1 MMSEPSADKSFS
13 FPEGPN
19 LEAIPEELK
28 VLKRW
33 VVWKYVE
40 RPGAEKP
47 TKPPY
52 NAATDELAES
62 NNSVTWS
69 TFEVALKALET
80 GKYEGLGFMFG
91 YEESNGIT
99 YSGVDLDNLTS
110 PEKWEEANQIIKF
123 FDSYAEISPSKQ
135 GVHILFKGSKGEGR
149 PRERTKGVEI
159 YDKTHYFT
167 VTGWKV
173 KGAPATVNERE
184 EQLREFY
191 DKIFSS
197 PEAKRETDP
206 AEEKRVIEDRRPEPV
221 ALPPVVSHPVAPAN
235 PTLSDEEVV
244 AIASRAANGE
254 KFRRLYNDGDIS
266 AYDDDDSSGD
276 MALMCVLAF
285 YTKDPAQLERIF
297 GNSALAGREKWQK
310 RPDYRKRTIEAALGL
325 VKEQYNPRHALY
337 EFSPNG
343 NADRL
348 VDRFGADLL
357 CRIRMSKKG
366 TASGEWLIWNG
377 NIWRPDDTLQIE
389 RLGRE
394 IINGI
399 FEESKRILDEDIRKK
414 VRKFATN
421 NDNIRNIRMMLDAA
435 KSDER
440 IARRAKDFDINPQLM
455 GLPGEGGLILELNDS
470 GYEVR
475 AARKDDMIT
484 MAAGVIPARRDDLRQ
499 PKKWLAFLN
508 LIFKGDNELIRYMQ
522 KLMGYSI
529 LGTQAEQLFVLFY
542 GTGANGK
549 STLVGTWQ
557 LIFGDYGTYPD
568 IKTFSR
574 KFDDKEIRSDLRAI
588 LKHRLVTPVEGRE
601 SIKLDETLSNRWT
614 GGQEPIT
621 TRDLYEPTAS
631 EWPQGLL
638 AIVANNRPVI
648 SETNYGI
655 WRRVRLIPFNVNL
668 EKLLKPEE
676 LIREYEKTLF
686 AEEGDLIFRWMLEG
700 YELYRLKGLKSPP
713 AVEEATRKYESESNS
728 LLQFCNNMLM
738 LDPEAEIQAS
748 ELTGAYA
755 KYCMSEHIEAIDLK
769 KVKEEIITKIYAHA
783 GVKHRRRRNAIYY
796 VGLRLKTDLDFEVEE
811 RINDFVEESFKYRYN
826 SMEWSP
832 LIDKDGKAHT
842 LKLFGV
848 GLV

>member
-1 MMSEPSADKSFS
+1 MMSKPSADKSFS
-13 FPEGPN
+13 FPEGP
-19 LEAIPEELK
+19 IPDDMKATRRWGLWKLDPKYKDGKLK
-28 VLKRW
+28 VNKDGNPEFS
-33 VVWKYVE
+33 KI
-40 RPGAEKP
+40 
-47 TKPPY
+47 PY
-52 NAATDELAES
+52 NAKNDQKADSTNAS
-62 NNSVTWS
+62 TWS
-69 TFEVALKALET
+69 SFDEVVARFNKGGYEGIGFMLGWDEET
-80 GKYEGLGFMFG
+80 GRNF
-91 YEESNGIT
+91 T
-99 YSGVDLDNLTS
+99 GVDLDHLETA
-110 PEKWEEANQIIKF
+110 EDWDKARQVADR
-123 FDSYAEISPSKQ
+123 FDSYCEISPSGK
-135 GVHILFKGSKGEGR
+135 GIHIICFGKKEDGPPRSSKEGG
-149 PRERTKGVEI
+149 PRCKSIKKNIEI
-159 YDKTHYFT
+159 YDHARFFT
-167 VTGWKV
+167 VTGEVLDGK
-173 KGAPATVNERE
+173 KSSVNFRE
-184 EQLREFY
+184 GVLREFY
-191 DKIFSS
+191 
-197 PEAKRETDP
+197 RETFSDD
-206 AEEKRVIEDRRPEPV
+206 KRDVKNKV
-221 ALPPVVSHPVAPAN
+221 AVPVVAPTMPLTVVAPA
-235 PTLSDEEVV
+235 LSDEAVITL
-244 AIASRAANGE
+244 AGKAANGA
-254 KFRRLYNDGDIS
+254 KFMSLYYEGDTS
-266 AYDDDDSSGD
+266 AYNDDDSSAD
-276 MALMCVLAF
+276 MGLMCLLAF
-285 YTKDPAQLERIF
+285 YTKEPTQLERLF
-297 GNSALAGREKWQK
+297 GSSALAAREKWQK

-325 VKEQYNPRHALY
+325 VKEQYNPRHAFY

-366 TASGEWLIWNG
+366 AASGEWLIWNG

-686 AEEGDLIFRWMLEG
+686 AEEGDLIFRWMLQG
-700 YELYRLKGLKSPP
+700 YEMYRAEGLRSPA

-728 LLQFCNNMLM
+728 LLQFCSNMLM

-769 KVKEEIITKIYAHA
+769 KVKEEVITKIYAHA

-796 VGLRLKTDLDFEVEE
+796 VGLRLKTDLDFEIEE
-811 RINDFVEESFKYRYN
+811 RINDFVEESLKDRYN

-832 LIDKDGKAHT
+832 LIDKDGKAYT

-848 GLV
+848 